1 MYRVELR
8 NVLSIYKTAK
18 FLWTPWGDP
27 HKTNQTALS
36 LVAGGLDVAEALSV
50 VVLSVTVT

>member
-1 MYRVELR
+1 M
-8 NVLSIYKTAK
+8 LSIYKTAK